1 MRRVLTTLILAGAV
15 TLAGPTFAQ
24 RGGHAGG
31 GHVGGFSGGGR
42 GFGGGFGG
50 SFSAPHAGSF
60 SGFSPRGFS
69 APRMNFSPG
78 YGFSP
83 RPYAAYP
90 QRGGQVARSPFGQLS
105 APAVR
110 RGSYPGAADG
120 RTWNGQPSHGGHPDG
135 HRPDYNSHS
144 RFTYSI
150 NTVPYYPYY
159 AWPWFGGWPYFGNWD
174 SSDYDSGADTGG
186 AAAQSYAEPETAPAE
201 EAEAQPLYQ
210 SYQPAAAP
218 GIMPSA
224 EPAVTI
230 VYRDGH
236 SQQIHNY
243 ALTQSALL
251 LLDDA
256 SFGRTQQISLQEI
269 NLPAT
274 QQVNRAAG
282 VDFKVPVKN

>member
-1 MRRVLTTLILAGAV
+1 MQRVLTTLFLAGAIAL
-15 TLAGPTFAQ
+15 TAPHSMYAQ
-24 RGGHAGG
+24 RGGGHGGGG

-42 GFGGGFGG
+42 GFGG
-50 SFSAPHAGSF
+50 SFSAPHYGSP
-60 SGFSPRGFS
+60 SGFAPRGFQ
-69 APRMNFSPG
+69 APRMNFSPSS
-78 YGFSP
+78 GFTA

-90 QRGGQVARSPFGQLS
+90 QRGGPVARSPFGQLS

-110 RGSYPGAADG
+110 RAPYPGAVNG
-120 RTWNGQPSHGGHPDG
+120 RMGGGQSWHGEHSDG
-135 HRPDYNSHS
+135 HRPPYRSYYSH
-144 RFTYSI
+144 TYSAYSA
-150 NTVPYYPYY
+150 PLY
-159 AWPWFGGWPYFGNWD
+159 AVPWFGAWPYFGNWD
-174 SSDYDSGADTGG
+174 TLDSDSDEDTG
-186 AAAQSYAEPETAPAE
+186 AAPAQSYAEPETAPAE

-210 SYQPAAAP
+210 PYQPAAAP

-256 SFGRTQQISLQEI
+256 SSGRTQQISLQEI

-274 QQVNRAAG
+274 QQVNREAG
-282 VDFKVPVKN
+282 VDFKIPVKN